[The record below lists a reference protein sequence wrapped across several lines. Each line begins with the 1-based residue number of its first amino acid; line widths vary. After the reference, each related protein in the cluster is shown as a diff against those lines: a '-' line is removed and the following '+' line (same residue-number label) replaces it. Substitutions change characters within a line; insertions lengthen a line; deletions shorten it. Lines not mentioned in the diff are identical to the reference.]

1 MSGYLQDLVTNLV
14 QLGTGVDHVTVLE
27 KIIRPVVVYIVLVF
41 ILKTMGKRVMAQLNA
56 FDLVVLLVISNTV
69 QNAIIGNDTSLSG
82 GLIGGAALLLTN
94 SLVVHLLWRN
104 PDEPMRGEGDDVPL
118 WQFGAPMKANLN
130 RFHITIPEL
139 TATAH
144 ERGFDS
150 LAEVEKVALAP
161 NGTLAFTRGEQES
174 EAARY
179 RAVLQRLDVVQRDL
193 GLLLARGGGASAAPS
208 R

>member
-1 MSGYLQDLVTNLV
+1 MSGYLHDLVTNLV
-14 QLGTGVDHVTVLE
+14 QLGTGVDHVTIIE
-27 KIIRPVVVYIVLVF
+27 KIIRPMVVYIVLVF
-41 ILKTMGKRVMAQLNA
+41 ILKTMGRRVMAQLNA

-94 SLVVHLLWRN
+94 SLVVHLLWRS
-104 PDEPMRGEGDDVPL
+104 PDEPLRGEGDDVPL
-118 WQFGAPMKANLN
+118 WQFGEPVKANLD
-130 RFHITIPEL
+130 RYHITIPEL

-150 LAEVEKVALAP
+150 LVEVEKVTLAP
-161 NGTLAFTRGEQES
+161 NGNLAFTRGERES
-174 EAARY
+174 EGARY
-179 RAVLQRLDVVQRDL
+179 REVIQRLDAVQRDL
-193 GLLLARGGGASAAPS
+193 GLLLTRGGGASPAPS